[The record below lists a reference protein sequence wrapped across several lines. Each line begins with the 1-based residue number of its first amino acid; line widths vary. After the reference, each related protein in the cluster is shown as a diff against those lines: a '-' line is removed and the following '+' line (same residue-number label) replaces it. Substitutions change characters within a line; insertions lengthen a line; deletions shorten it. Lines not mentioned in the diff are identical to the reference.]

1 MLILFQPLTP
11 QCDRCGRHERTSSY
25 RTLDTVVK
33 SVIWLER
40 IPLTEQPFR
49 VGKAKITVRFLDRT
63 HNIVSVI
70 FEWTWIWNLNAKT
83 IQNKVKW
90 LVGCFCWENSMNSS
104 VSEWISSTAIDS
116 RGNGATCDALHQLSK
131 IHFRLLDVRL
141 SEATELMD
149 RVRWANEAVSA
160 V

>member
-1 MLILFQPLTP
+1 MGEQFQWFGLVFIVLCFFSFLARSVITFSLNIFAPSRLNAFDKKAQEKYLDASFPKSCSHPGYTQQYCVPVYFEQQLVLILFQPLTP

-70 FEWTWIWNLNAKT
+70 FE
-83 IQNKVKW
+83 
-90 LVGCFCWENSMNSS
+90 
-104 VSEWISSTAIDS
+104 
-116 RGNGATCDALHQLSK
+116 
-131 IHFRLLDVRL
+131 
-141 SEATELMD
+141 
-149 RVRWANEAVSA
+149 
-160 V
+160 